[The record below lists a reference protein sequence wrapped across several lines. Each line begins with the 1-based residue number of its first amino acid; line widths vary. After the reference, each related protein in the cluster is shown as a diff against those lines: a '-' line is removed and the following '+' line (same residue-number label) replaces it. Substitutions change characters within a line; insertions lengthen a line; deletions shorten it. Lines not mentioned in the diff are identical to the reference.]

1 MLLLCHHDKYGSLRR
16 REGGSEGLSAMQS
29 LLPLTDQG
37 HGSAVLQGRNSRPLP
52 CAFLAGAVADLGQ
65 QVCAVGVPV
74 LEDVSC
80 DLNQEGVQLCL
91 VPVFKSLSA
100 SVSRHKVRLIL
111 FAPS

>member
-1 MLLLCHHDKYGSLRR
+1 MR
-16 REGGSEGLSAMQS
+16 S
-29 LLPLTDQG
+29 LLPLTDQSNR
-37 HGSAVLQGRNSRPLP
+37 SAILQSRNSRPLP
-52 CAFLAGAVADLGQ
+52 CAFLSGAVTDLGQ

-91 VPVFKSLSA
+91 VPVFKSLSP
-100 SVSRHKVRLIL
+100 SVSRNTVRLIL